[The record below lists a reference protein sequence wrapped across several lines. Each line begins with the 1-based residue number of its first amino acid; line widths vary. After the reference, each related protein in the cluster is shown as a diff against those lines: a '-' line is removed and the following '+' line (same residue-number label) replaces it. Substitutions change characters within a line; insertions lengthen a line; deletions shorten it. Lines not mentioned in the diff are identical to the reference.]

1 MRVCGGGGAEIA
13 AHYSR
18 LDVLVDN
25 AGLHAFAQRITSE
38 GFADRTAVNCL
49 GPFVLTEA
57 LKAKAGRLGAGTERH
72 LGLRSGQQARTIAPA
87 EDLRRTEP
95 RTRRESVALYGRTK
109 LMTIC

>member
-1 MRVCGGGGAEIA
+1 MWAEIA

-38 GFADRTAVNCL
+38 GFADKTAVNCL

-57 LKAKAGRLGAGTERH
+57 LKARLAASAPARIVNSASEAA
-72 LGLRSGQQARTIAPA
+72 QQARTIAPA
-87 EDLRRTEP
+87 EDLRRTDP
-95 RTRRESVALYGRTK
+95 YTHRESRWLCTDAPS
-109 LMTIC
+109 